1 MKAQKNVALA
11 FLLGAFITGG
21 ALGFSANRYM
31 ERDKVC
37 VVRGENPLV
46 EIMSS
51 RLQLTAAQRV
61 QMDSILDLRSHQYR
75 KAMAPLRPQLDSIKL
90 QARDHMRAVLDE
102 RQRAEFEAMLLQMSD
117 STRKDGEQA

>member
-11 FLLGAFITGG
+11 FLLGTFITGG

-37 VVRGENPLV
+37 IVRGENPLV
-46 EIMSS
+46 EVMSR
-51 RLQLTAAQRV
+51 RLQLSPTQRS
-61 QMDSILDLRSHQYR
+61 QMDSILDLRSQQYR
-75 KAMAPLRPQLDSIKL
+75 QAMAPLRPQLDSIKL
-90 QARDHMRAVLDE
+90 EARDHMRGVLDE
-102 RQRAEFEAMLLQMSD
+102 RQRAEFEAMILEMSD

>member
-11 FLLGAFITGG
+11 FLLGTFLTGG

-31 ERDKVC
+31 ERGKVC

-51 RLQLTAAQRV
+51 RLQLTQVQRA
-61 QMDSILDLRSHQYR
+61 QMDSILDVRSHQYR
-75 KAMAPLRPQLDSIKL
+75 QAMAPLRPQLDSIKL
-90 QARDHMRAVLDE
+90 QARDHMRDVLDE
-102 RQRAEFEAMLLQMSD
+102 RQRAEFEAMLRDLSD
-117 STRKDGEQA
+117 STKKEDEQA